1 MKPFVFL
8 LTLFLSAMHSHSQS
22 GNTLVGEYYLQ
33 SVRETAS
40 GFRLNADSSFDFFFS
55 QGALD
60 RSGKGR
66 WRVENGIL
74 QLDSEKWPGT
84 DFRLIESGT
93 VSEKGFFI
101 EIAEENK
108 NILAFVDCILKNGDK
123 TKGGSSNS
131 HGEIFIENA
140 EADSILLQFRFVP
153 ERISV
158 FRVKDQTHNYY
169 RFGFEPWMMEVFFKM
184 FTLDI
189 TNDGLKGK
197 HPLLRG
203 DAFLYRRSK

>member
-1 MKPFVFL
+1 MKPFIFL
-8 LTLFLSAMHSHSQS
+8 LTLFLSAMHSQSQS
-22 GNTLVGEYYLQ
+22 GNTVVGEYYLQ
-33 SVRETAS
+33 SVMETAS

-55 QGALD
+55 QGASD
-60 RSGKGR
+60 RTGRGR
-66 WRVENGIL
+66 WRVKNGIL

-93 VSEKGFFI
+93 ISEKGFLV
-101 EIAEENK
+101 EIAAENK
-108 NILAFVDCILKNGDK
+108 NILSFVDCILKYGGK
-123 TKGGSSNS
+123 TNGGSSNS

-140 EADSILLQFRFVP
+140 DADSILLQFRFVP

-158 FRVKDQTHNYY
+158 FRVKEKDHNYY
-169 RFGFEPWMMEVFFKM
+169 RFGFEPWMMEVFFKT

-189 TNDGLKGK
+189 TDEGLKGK

-203 DAFLYRRSK
+203 DAFYYKKSK